1 MSTEL
6 VILVAIIFII
16 ELMAYRLVKRK
27 FHNYKHWKFVAR
39 VWLLSTV
46 CLWSFLT
53 LGIRNYEH
61 WSLNFP
67 AIFATF
73 SITFFGNLFPKL
85 IMAPFQILDDI
96 RYLMSLSYKKVTK
109 SKSPVSRA
117 SFINTIGTALGAV
130 TLGLYLY
137 GVGWGKYAFRVENI
151 RVPLQNL
158 PAAFKGLRIVQISDA
173 HLGSFVGQPDAV
185 LKALRTINDLKPD
198 MIVFTGDLV
207 NGSSSEAEDWIEVF
221 ADLQAPMG
229 KYSIMGNH
237 DYGEYRNFTDEERL
251 VDVKRLEEIHSE
263 MGFKLLLDEHL
274 YLEKGGDRI
283 VLAGVHN
290 WGGHFGKK
298 GDLQKALKGSKSE
311 SLTTILMSHDP
322 THFEQEVMGG
332 KAPIDLTLSGH
343 THGMQMGIEIDW
355 LGIKYSPVSM
365 LYKRWAG
372 LYKEGEQYLHV
383 NRGFGV
389 LAFRGRVGMPP
400 EITLLEL
407 I

>member
-1 MSTEL
+1 
-6 VILVAIIFII
+6 
-16 ELMAYRLVKRK
+16 
-27 FHNYKHWKFVAR
+27 
-39 VWLLSTV
+39 
-46 CLWSFLT
+46 
-53 LGIRNYEH
+53 
-61 WSLNFP
+61 
-67 AIFATF
+67 
-73 SITFFGNLFPKL
+73 
-85 IMAPFQILDDI
+85 
-96 RYLMSLSYKKVTK
+96 MSLSYKKVTK

-130 TLGLYLY
+130 TLGSYLY
-137 GVGWGKYAFRVENI
+137 GVGWGKYAYRVENI

-158 PAAFKGLRIVQISDA
+158 PPAFKGLRIVQISDA